1 MSSRNTKGHASL
13 CLFTFSDGR
22 RCRTPRITTHPH
34 FCLYHAQKEAQ
45 SLATQKLSNEL
56 AYFFSGS
63 YLAACDLSTA
73 LSRIIPAVIRGD
85 VKPKTA
91 RTVAY
96 LAQTLLQSI
105 RVSQHEYINAYGTD
119 FWRGAVQD
127 SVKSDRDYLF
137 PPKPAPKPA
146 PPSAPPPNATVPS
159 PPTPPISTVATS
171 LTPPTVTPAPSPAP
185 PRAPQT
191 PARPPQASTPK
202 NCHSEHSQE
211 EPAFPSSPAPS
222 PIPAQQLSSTPSSLP
237 PQPSA
242 VAHPFRSNALPP
254 QVRRRFHRSTGA
266 VSPSPSAQQ
275 TPQTS
280 PPTAQPSPSAPHLAQ
295 TGRPTGS
302 TTTLSPAPAQTA
314 NPFRIN
320 TSTPTSELLILNHL
334 HHR

>member
-1 MSSRNTKGHASL
+1 MPSLSKKDRVSL

-22 RCRTPRITTHPH
+22 RCRTARLPTHPH

-137 PPKPAPKPA
+137 PPKPAPNPPRPPLRHLTQPNPSPRLPRRQSQPSRPRPPHLQPHLA
-146 PPSAPPPNATVPS
+146 PPKPPPHQ
-159 PPTPPISTVATS
+159 PPTSPAHKPPLRPPQPPTKLNPLPHPNPLHRLLPHPRQPTT
-171 LTPPTVTPAPSPAP
+171 LPKTPPTFRTKPSTQKPAC
-185 PRAPQT
+185 
-191 PARPPQASTPK
+191 ST
-202 NCHSEHSQE
+202 SITT
-211 EPAFPSSPAPS
+211 A
-222 PIPAQQLSSTPSSLP
+222 
-237 PQPSA
+237 
-242 VAHPFRSNALPP
+242 
-254 QVRRRFHRSTGA
+254 
-266 VSPSPSAQQ
+266 SPS
-275 TPQTS
+275 
-280 PPTAQPSPSAPHLAQ
+280 TANP
-295 TGRPTGS
+295 G
-302 TTTLSPAPAQTA
+302 TA

-320 TSTPTSELLILNHL
+320 TSKPTSQLLILNHL
-334 HHR
+334 HHH